1 MKVHQLYTESPLKNF
16 NYFIEYKEG
25 EVIAV
30 DPLLSDQVEAWAT
43 QNKKKISVIIITH
56 EHLDHIN
63 AKDELKR
70 RTGAEVWAHESCKG
84 VLKNID
90 RYLKHGE
97 KIQLI
102 NDAELDILHTPGHTK
117 THICLLISQNG
128 RQKSIITMDTVF
140 NAGVGNCKQ
149 GGDPKTLFKTIVKL
163 NNMLD
168 ENVKLYPGHD
178 YILKNLKFTTQVEP
192 GNFYAKDLLEQI
204 KMYADRGFA
213 TTISQ
218 ERGMNTFFRLDSKE
232 IRENLDGI
240 DHHSS
245 DEEVFLKLRE
255 LRDKF

>member
-1 MKVHQLYTESPLKNF
+1 MKVHQLYTESPLKNY
-16 NYFIEYKEG
+16 NYFIEYKDN

-30 DPLLSDQVEAWAT
+30 DPLISDQVEKWASE
-43 QNKKKISVIIITH
+43 NGKKISVILITH

-70 RTGAEVWAHESCKG
+70 RTGAQVWAHETCKE
-84 VLKNID
+84 VLKNVD
-90 RYLKHGE
+90 RFLKHGE
-97 KIQLI
+97 KIQLA
-102 NDAELDILHTPGHTK
+102 NDGEMDVLHTPGHTK

-128 RQKSIITMDTVF
+128 IQKSIITMDTVF

-149 GGDPKTLFKTIVKL
+149 GGDPKVLYKTVAKL

-178 YILKNLKFTTQVEP
+178 YILKNLKFTMQVEP
-192 GNFYAKDLLEQI
+192 GNFYAKDLYEQI
-204 KMYADRGFA
+204 KIYAGNGFA

-232 IRENLDGI
+232 IRENLDGV